1 MRRCVKETEDTKRI
15 ILLDYFEVIIDKQL
29 INPFVSGL
37 SVTYSS
43 NPSCQHLWTFAS
55 GHGEKY
61 YDRLRNLS
69 LY

>member
-1 MRRCVKETEDTKRI
+1 MRRCVEETEDTKRM

-43 NPSCQHLWTFAS
+43 NPCQHLWTFAR
-55 GHGEKY
+55 GHDEKY
-61 YDRLRNLS
+61 YDHLRNLS